1 MAKQTGTM
9 GLGRLYAIVF
19 GLAYLAVAALEIVLL
34 ATGTFVEIGN
44 VTIFKFA
51 LLQNIIHWTVGLV
64 VFGSF
69 FAGEYWAKYV
79 ARIVGVV
86 FVLVS
91 LLGIFL
97 PKFTGQL
104 LGFSGNL
111 PFSYTVVHI
120 LTAAAALTAGFV
132 ARAETR
138 RRPVAR
144 VA

>member
-1 MAKQTGTM
+1 MTKLF

-19 GLAYLAVAALEIVLL
+19 GLTYLAVAVTEVVLL
-34 ATGTFVEIGN
+34 AAGTSFRLGSM
-44 VTIFKFA
+44 TILEFA

-69 FAGEYWAKYV
+69 FAGEYWAKFV
-79 ARIVGVV
+79 ARIVGIV

-91 LLGIFL
+91 LLGLFL
-97 PKFTGQL
+97 ADFTGQL
-104 LGFSGNL
+104 LGFDGAL
-111 PFSYTVVHI
+111 PISYTIVHI

-132 ARAETR
+132 QRTEVARGR
-138 RRPVAR
+138 VAR